1 MAPFEK
7 SIAYQSQTAQVFC
20 LGHLSGGKWAAT
32 VSEMR
37 LSFLASSLAA
47 ALLGV
52 ELSQHLIFCGERLT
66 GERPAVVGS
75 RRPLRLLWQ
84 P

>member
-37 LSFLASSLAA
+37 LSFLASSSLPHFSALSCLNISSFAA
-47 ALLGV
+47 ND
-52 ELSQHLIFCGERLT
+52 
-66 GERPAVVGS
+66 
-75 RRPLRLLWQ
+75 
-84 P
+84 

>member
-20 LGHLSGGKWAAT
+20 LGRLFGGKWAIT

-37 LSFLASSLAA
+37 LSVFASSSLPRFSALSCLNISSFAA
-47 ALLGV
+47 ND
-52 ELSQHLIFCGERLT
+52 
-66 GERPAVVGS
+66 
-75 RRPLRLLWQ
+75 
-84 P
+84 